1 MWGRWKVVDRKR
13 MIKETSEVLT
23 RAGFYVSDPDL
34 FQTVNF
40 DIVARRDAMLLI
52 VKVLTNID
60 AMDRAIADQMMLVC
74 KHLNAFPLLVG
85 ERSNTSIL
93 EEGVVYLRHTI
104 PVMALGTLMD
114 YFIEGVP
121 PFVLAGPGGPYVNI
135 DGQELKRVRTAKGIS
150 LGNLAKAA
158 GVSRRSIQ
166 LYESGGKAMYNVVVK
181 MEEFLGS
188 PIVSPVKA
196 LVPVKEVNKELYKPA
211 HLGGDFAKVVFERFR
226 GLGFV
231 VIPTVKCPFD
241 ALSEDKRTLILM
253 GLGQR
258 NRSTVEKAKI
268 MATLSRI
275 AEKDSVLVMSEGT
288 SKQNIEGTPVIMK
301 SELDKFDGTEE
312 VLHILKERK
321 K

>member
-1 MWGRWKVVDRKR
+1 VDRNR
-13 MIKETSEVLT
+13 MIKETGQVLS
-23 RAGFYVSDPDL
+23 RAGFYISDPDL

-40 DIVARRDAMLLI
+40 DIVARRDAMLII
-52 VKVLTNID
+52 VKVLSNID
-60 AMDRAIADQMMLVC
+60 ALDKDVADQVLLVC

-85 ERSNTSIL
+85 ERSNMNLL
-93 EEGVVYLRHTI
+93 EEGVVYLRHGM
-104 PVMALGTLMD
+104 PVMSIVTLMD

-135 DGQELKRVRTAKGIS
+135 DGEELKRVRTAKGIS
-150 LGNLAKAA
+150 LGTMAKAA

-181 MEEFLGS
+181 MEEYLGA
-188 PIVSPVKA
+188 PIVNPVKA
-196 LVPVKEVNKELYKPA
+196 LGPVKDVDKDLYRPGRS
-211 HLGGDFAKVVFERFR
+211 GGDFAKHVFERFR

-241 ALSEDKRTLILM
+241 ALSEDKKTLILT
-253 GLGQR
+253 GLGQQ
-258 NRSTVEKAKI
+258 NKSTVEKAKI
-268 MATLSRI
+268 MATLSKI
-275 AEKDSVLVMSEGT
+275 AEKDSVMVMSKDT
-288 SKQNIEGTPVIMK
+288 MRQNIEGTPVIAK
-301 SELDKFDGTEE
+301 SELDKCDGPDE

>member
-1 MWGRWKVVDRKR
+1 VDRHR
-13 MIKETSEVLT
+13 MIKETAEVLT
-23 RAGFYVSDPDL
+23 RAGFYVSDPAL

-40 DIVARRDAMLLI
+40 DIVARRDAMLLL

-60 AMDRAIADQMMLVC
+60 AMDKDVSDQLMLVC

-85 ERSNTSIL
+85 ERSNTNNL
-93 EEGVVYLRHTI
+93 EEGVVYLRHAI
-104 PVMALGTLMD
+104 PVMSLGTLMD

-135 DGQELKRVRTAKGIS
+135 DGQELRRVRTAKGIS
-150 LGNLAKAA
+150 LGTLAKAA

-188 PIVSPVKA
+188 PIVNPVKA
-196 LVPVKEVNKELYKPA
+196 LVPVKEVNKDLYRPGR
-211 HLGGDFAKVVFERFR
+211 LGGEFAKVVFERFR

-241 ALSEDKRTLILM
+241 ALSEDKKTLILT
-253 GLGQR
+253 GLGQQ
-258 NRSTVEKAKI
+258 NRPTVEKAKI

-275 AEKDSVLVMSEGT
+275 AERDSLLVMNKET
-288 SKQNIEGTPVIMK
+288 SRQNIEGTPVIMK
-301 SELDKFDGTEE
+301 SELDKCDGPEE
-312 VLHILKERK
+312 VLHMLKERK

>member
-1 MWGRWKVVDRKR
+1 MDRKGLIR
-13 MIKETSEVLT
+13 EVVQVLT
-23 RAGFYVSDPDL
+23 RAGFFVSDPDL

-52 VKVLTNID
+52 LKVLSNID
-60 AMDRAIADQMMLVC
+60 ALDKDVVDQVMLVC
-74 KHLNAFPLLVG
+74 KHLGAFPLLIG
-85 ERSNTSIL
+85 ERSNTMLL
-93 EEGVVYLRHTI
+93 EEGVVYLRHGI
-104 PVMALGTLMD
+104 PVMSPTTLID

-135 DGQELKRVRTAKGIS
+135 DGEELKRVRTAKGIS
-150 LGNLAKAA
+150 LGTLAKAA
-158 GVSRRSIQ
+158 GVSRKSIQ

-181 MEEFLGS
+181 MEEYLNT
-188 PIVSPVKA
+188 PIANPVEA
-196 LVPVKEVNKELYKPA
+196 LIHVTEVDRELYRPDR
-211 HLGGDFAKVVFERFR
+211 LGGEFAKHVFDRFR

-253 GLGQR
+253 GLGQQ
-258 NRSTVEKAKI
+258 NKPTVEKAKI

-275 AEKDSVLVMSEGT
+275 AEKDSVLVISKDT
-288 SKQNIEGTPVIMK
+288 TKQNIEGTPVIVK
-301 SELDKFDGTEE
+301 SELDKIDDSEE
-312 VLHILKERK
+312 VIHLVKERK

>member
-1 MWGRWKVVDRKR
+1 
-13 MIKETSEVLT
+13 MIKETSAILT
-23 RAGFYVSDPDL
+23 RAGFFVSDPDL

-52 VKVLTNID
+52 VKVLSNID
-60 AMDRAIADQMMLVC
+60 AMGNDIADQMMLVC
-74 KHLNAFPLLVG
+74 KHLKAFPLLVG
-85 ERSNTSIL
+85 ERSNTTVL
-93 EEGVVYLRHTI
+93 DEGVVYLRHEI
-104 PVMALGTLMD
+104 PVMSLETLMD

-150 LGNLAKAA
+150 LGTLAKAA

-188 PIVSPVKA
+188 PIVNPVKA
-196 LVPVKEVNKELYKPA
+196 LAPVKDVDKDLYRPGR
-211 HLGGDFAKVVFERFR
+211 LGGDFAKVVFERFR

-253 GLGQR
+253 GLGLK
-258 NRSTVEKAKI
+258 NRPTVEKAKV

-275 AEKDSVLVMSEGT
+275 SEKDSVMVMSDASGR
-288 SKQNIEGTPVIMK
+288 QNIEGTPVIMK
-301 SELDKFDGTEE
+301 SELDKLDGSDE
-312 VLHILKERK
+312 VIHILKERK